1 MLQENG
7 QMCKIQKCRRCSK
20 AEDVLEQ
27 EGAKAFQ
34 MRGEAGAEPLLFV
47 STPRYKMHPRKV
59 LGTVPRTPE
68 LSL

>member
-34 MRGEAGAEPLLFV
+34 MRGEAGAEPSRTDMVWRGGEGSRHLF
-47 STPRYKMHPRKV
+47 RHW
-59 LGTVPRTPE
+59 LC
-68 LSL
+68 